1 MYNSNNRKLPNDKPT
16 IRNSSEL
23 IPCYLK
29 VIEVRQ
35 PWNSPKLI
43 SRETKQRTIILCR
56 RFETFRFV
64 NLTMKEL
71 SRTHE
76 WPTRLSLIV
85 ILLRYDVL
93 GTIDVNLN
101 ELEYLAARLNP
112 FECRRLIAALHY
124 ITYDLPNNLAA
135 AGKSDNDRI
144 EYNSDHISS
153 FYWKKYIV
161 IVKLVENWGIF
172 ISSGIMKRLIDT
184 SRNINYNFNLLIN
197 FFNSS
202 YCFRVGFKSGD
213 CYN

>member
-1 MYNSNNRKLPNDKPT
+1 M
-16 IRNSSEL
+16 
-23 IPCYLK
+23 
-29 VIEVRQ
+29 
-35 PWNSPKLI
+35 
-43 SRETKQRTIILCR
+43 QRTIILCR

-64 NLTMKEL
+64 DLAMKEL

-135 AGKSDNDRI
+135 AERNVDDDIPCIRHLLHWNSSPAEGKGNTHEVLTHRLRQINRNDLADWLGKSSFVQIGKDLDRALVNTFD
-144 EYNSDHISS
+144 EL
-153 FYWKKYIV
+153 
-161 IVKLVENWGIF
+161 VKEETELP
-172 ISSGIMKRLIDT
+172 
-184 SRNINYNFNLLIN
+184 
-197 FFNSS
+197 
-202 YCFRVGFKSGD
+202 
-213 CYN
+213 